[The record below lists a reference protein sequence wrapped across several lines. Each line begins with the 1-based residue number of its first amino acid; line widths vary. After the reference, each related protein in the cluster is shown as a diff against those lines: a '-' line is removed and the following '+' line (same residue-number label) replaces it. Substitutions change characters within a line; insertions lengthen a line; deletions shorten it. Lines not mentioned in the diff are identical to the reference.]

1 MAHSLETRLGA
12 FRYTLTVAPD
22 IYRSP
27 IHYVALDELPGLFG
41 TWGMGMVMTP
51 EGYIPGGWYRF
62 APIRLMGL
70 SMGSGNMPLSLAPG
84 RLSYFRSDRSLF
96 RIAYSG
102 ELMFGLGTKQ
112 TKQRN

>member
-1 MAHSLETRLGA
+1 
-12 FRYTLTVAPD
+12 
-22 IYRSP
+22 
-27 IHYVALDELPGLFG
+27 VALDELPGLFG

-70 SMGSGNMPLSLAPG
+70 SMGNGNMPLSLAPG

-102 ELMFGLGTKQ
+102 ELMFGLGSKQ